1 MKIALEIESI
11 MKNRYY
17 VQDLTEQVFLVR
29 ECESVD
35 GGPGPNDRIVRSF
48 VIRADAYTH
57 ANALNTPTAS
67 TPTDTKSKVSK

>member
-1 MKIALEIESI
+1 

-17 VQDLTEQVFLVR
+17 VQNLTEQVFLVR

-48 VIRADAYTH
+48 SVRADAYAYVNT
-57 ANALNTPTAS
+57 LNTPT
-67 TPTDTKSKVSK
+67 TTEPGTTTSKVSK

>member
-1 MKIALEIESI
+1 VKIALEIESI

-48 VIRADAYTH
+48 AIRADAYAHVNT
-57 ANALNTPTAS
+57 LNTPTTTES
-67 TPTDTKSKVSK
+67 TTTTSKVAK

>member
-1 MKIALEIESI
+1 

-35 GGPGPNDRIVRSF
+35 EGPGPNDRIVRSF
-48 VIRADAYTH
+48 AMRADAYAH
-57 ANALNTPTAS
+57 VNALNTPAPTEPTA
-67 TPTDTKSKVSK
+67 TTSKVSK